1 MTRGRADGC
10 AATGSC
16 RRSIAAQSV
25 VCSLLVHRMPA
36 GQELQ
41 SDRLAVLI
49 SAANGEMILIYL
61 LLIIS
66 AAKSPL
72 PGYCCKSPSAGSLR
86 EVGASIGRCVFFGP
100 SAGVELEFE
109 FERAGR
115 WSTGDGQAQIGR
127 MRACA
132 APNEINRQMHSI

>member
-1 MTRGRADGC
+1 MEE
-10 AATGSC
+10 AAVQQ
-16 RRSIAAQSV
+16 AAAVDAHCSP
-25 VCSLLVHRMPA
+25 SLLVHRMPA
-36 GQELQ
+36 RNCSPIGWW
-41 SDRLAVLI
+41 LAVLI

-72 PGYCCKSPSAGSLR
+72 PGYSKLKPRLPQELAGCSGASLR
-86 EVGASIGRCVFFGP
+86 EEVGAGIGRCVFFGIRRCKT
-100 SAGVELEFE
+100 
-109 FERAGR
+109 RAR
-115 WSTGDGQAQIGR
+115 RITKSDGQPEIGR